1 MQQFQVDKQDLSQ
14 HRIVA
19 IEDADLSKEVLST
32 EGVTF
37 EVERFA
43 FTANNLTYF
52 MMGEK
57 LGYWQFFPAVSDKAL
72 ADKAASNK
80 PLESNANNKWGV
92 IPVWGIGKVS
102 ASSVEG
108 VDVGNRYFGY
118 FPPATHLHMDA
129 ITFAQG
135 NLIDTSAHRKALP
148 QGYNLYRPLE
158 SGGDN
163 TQSHREN
170 LQMLLWPLYITS
182 YCLWDLIDQYNAPK
196 PRQVI
201 VLSASSKT
209 SLGLAYALKKDDYH
223 VIGVTSSKSQGF
235 VEGLDVYNQVVCYD
249 NLDDI
254 ASKASIVVDMS
265 GNSEVKLWLKN
276 KLGYDLMRYV
286 QVGLTHWQDAG
297 TGDSAE
303 DTEDASGKGDEFF
316 FAPAHIQT
324 RMEELGA
331 SVFHAKSGAFVK
343 EAMMWTASWLSV
355 KQQNS
360 INDLEKDFQAICNG
374 EIPANEGLIYSPR

>member
-19 IEDADLSKEVLST
+19 TENTDLSNQGLSK

-80 PLESNANNKWGV
+80 PLESNVNNKWGV

-102 ASSVEG
+102 ASSAEG
-108 VDVGNRYFGY
+108 VDVGSRYFGY

-129 ITFAQG
+129 IAFAQG
-135 NLIDTSAHRKALP
+135 NLIDTSAHRNSLP
-148 QGYNLYRPLE
+148 QGYNVYRPLE
-158 SGGDN
+158 SGGDK

-196 PRQVI
+196 PKQVI

-223 VIGVTSSKSQGF
+223 VVGVTSGKSQEF

-254 ASKASIVVDMS
+254 HSKASIVVDMS
-265 GNSEVKLWLKN
+265 GNSEVKQRLKTR
-276 KLGYDLMRYV
+276 LGDDLMRYV

-297 TGDSAE
+297 TEDGAE
-303 DTEDASGKGDEFF
+303 NTEDASGNSDEFF

-324 RMEELGA
+324 RMTELGA
-331 SVFHAKSGAFVK
+331 YKFHAQSGAFVK
-343 EAMMWTASWLSV
+343 EAMLWTSSWLSV
-355 KQQNS
+355 KEHKNIASLIQN
-360 INDLEKDFQAICNG
+360 FTAICRG
-374 EIPANEGLIYSPR
+374 DVSPHEGLIFIP